1 MNQGVY
7 GNQSI
12 GFNLNNGGENQASYL
27 NLNYLKRD
35 GLDELNSSR
44 NGALRSMIKQN
55 AKTRTPGTQGFIGF
69 GLNKDLKKL
78 WNLSADT
85 RINLNTSE
93 SASENL
99 TLIQSIENQILSENL
114 NTINN
119 ENRFTGLNQD
129 LGLNYKNTN
138 HSLD

>member
-44 NGALRSMIKQN
+44 NGAFGSTIIQN

-69 GLNKDLKKL
+69 GLNRDVKSYGIL
-78 WNLSADT
+78 AP
-85 RINLNTSE
+85 IQE
-93 SASENL
+93 L
-99 TLIQSIENQILSENL
+99 T
-114 NTINN
+114 
-119 ENRFTGLNQD
+119 
-129 LGLNYKNTN
+129 
-138 HSLD
+138 

>member
-44 NGALRSMIKQN
+44 NGAL
-55 AKTRTPGTQGFIGF
+55 G
-69 GLNKDLKKL
+69 
-78 WNLSADT
+78 
-85 RINLNTSE
+85 
-93 SASENL
+93 
-99 TLIQSIENQILSENL
+99 
-114 NTINN
+114 
-119 ENRFTGLNQD
+119 
-129 LGLNYKNTN
+129 
-138 HSLD
+138 